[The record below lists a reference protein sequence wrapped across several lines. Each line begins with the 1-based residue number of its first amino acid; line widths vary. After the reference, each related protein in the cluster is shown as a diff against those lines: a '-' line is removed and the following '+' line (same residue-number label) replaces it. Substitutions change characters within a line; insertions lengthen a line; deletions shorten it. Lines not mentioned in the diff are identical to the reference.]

1 MISLIL
7 ASAARVV
14 QPLLLLFSIFI
25 LIRGHN
31 APGGGFAG
39 GLVAAI
45 AFILLVVAY
54 DPATARQSLRVNPR
68 NLLATGLLVA
78 AVSGL
83 AGLAIGEPF
92 LTAIFFD
99 LPALAGGRVELSTV
113 FFFDVG
119 VYLTVV
125 GVTLTIVFT
134 LAEATEDERDD
145 AARTAALEEASE
157 RTPPW
162 S

>member
-7 ASAARVV
+7 ATAARVV
-14 QPLLLLFSIFI
+14 QPLLLLFSIFV
-25 LIRGHN
+25 LVRGHN

-54 DPATARQSLRVNPR
+54 DPDTARRSLRVNPR
-68 NLLATGLLVA
+68 HLLAVGLLVA
-78 AVSGL
+78 AASGL
-83 AGLAIGEPF
+83 VGLALGEAF
-92 LTAIFFD
+92 LAGIFFD
-99 LPALAGGRVELSTV
+99 LPVLAGGRIALSTV

-119 VYLTVV
+119 VYFTVI
-125 GVTLTIVFT
+125 GVTLTIVFA
-134 LAEATEDERDD
+134 LAEATEDQRDD
-145 AARTAALEEASE
+145 AARTAAREEASE
-157 RTPPW
+157 WSRPW

>member
-1 MISLIL
+1 VVSLIL
-7 ASAARVV
+7 ATAARVV

-45 AFILLVVAY
+45 AFTLLVVAY
-54 DPATARQSLRVNPR
+54 DAETARRSLRIDPR
-68 NLLATGLLVA
+68 NLLAWGLLIA
-78 AVSGL
+78 AGSG
-83 AGLAIGEPF
+83 AVGLFGGGAF
-92 LTAIFFD
+92 LEGIFFD
-99 LPALAGGRVELSTV
+99 LPVLAGGRIQLSTV

-125 GVTLTIVFT
+125 GVTLTIVLT
-134 LAEATEDERDD
+134 LAEAVGDERAD
-145 AARTAALEEASE
+145 AARKAALEEVSE
-157 RTPPW
+157 QVPW

>member
-1 MISLIL
+1 MVSLIL
-7 ASAARVV
+7 ATAARVV

-25 LIRGHN
+25 LVRGHN

-45 AFILLVVAY
+45 AFTLVVIAY
-54 DPATARQSLRVNPR
+54 DAEMARRSLRIDPR
-68 NLLATGLLVA
+68 HVFAVGLLVA
-78 AVSGL
+78 AASGV
-83 AGLAIGEPF
+83 AGLVLGDAF
-92 LTAIFFD
+92 LEAIFFD
-99 LPALAGGRVELSTV
+99 LPVLAGGRIELSTV

-134 LAEATEDERDD
+134 LAETIGDVRAD
-145 AARTAALEEASE
+145 AALEAQREESSE
-157 RTPPW
+157 RTPW

>member
-39 GLVAAI
+39 GLVAAT

-54 DPATARQSLRVNPR
+54 DPAAARQSLRVNPR
-68 NLLATGLLVA
+68 NLVAAGLLVA
-78 AVSGL
+78 AASGL
-83 AGLAIGEPF
+83 AGLAIGESF

-99 LPALAGGRVELSTV
+99 LPAFAGGRVELSTV

-125 GVTLTIVFT
+125 GATLTIVFT

-145 AARTAALEEASE
+145 AAKTAALEEASE
-157 RTPPW
+157 LTRPW

>member
-7 ASAARVV
+7 ATAARVV

-45 AFILLVVAY
+45 AFILLLMAY

-68 NLLATGLLVA
+68 HLLAAGLLVA
-78 AVSGL
+78 AASGL
-83 AGLAIGEPF
+83 AGLAIGKAF

-134 LAEATEDERDD
+134 LAEATEDERAD

-157 RTPPW
+157 RTRPW
-162 S
+162 N

>member
-7 ASAARVV
+7 GTAARVV
-14 QPLLLLFSIFI
+14 QPLLLLFSIFV

-45 AFILLVVAY
+45 AFTLLVVAY
-54 DPATARQSLRVNPR
+54 DADLARRSLRVDPR
-68 NLLATGLLVA
+68 NLLAVGLLLA
-78 AVSGL
+78 AG
-83 AGLAIGEPF
+83 AGLLGFVLGDAF
-92 LTAIFFD
+92 LEGIFFD
-99 LPALAGGRVELSTV
+99 LPVLAGGRIELSTV
-113 FFFDVG
+113 FLFDVG
-119 VYLTVV
+119 VYLTVI

-134 LAEATEDERDD
+134 LAEAIGDERAD
-145 AARTAALEEASE
+145 AALTAAREEASE
-157 RTPPW
+157 RTPW

>member
-1 MISLIL
+1 MVSLIL
-7 ASAARVV
+7 GTAARVV
-14 QPLLLLFSIFI
+14 QPLLLLFSIFV

-45 AFILLVVAY
+45 AFTLLVVAY
-54 DPATARQSLRVNPR
+54 DADIARRSLRVDPR
-68 NLLATGLLVA
+68 TLLAIGLLVA
-78 AVSGL
+78 AGSGV
-83 AGLAIGEPF
+83 AGMLLGGAF
-92 LTAIFFD
+92 LQAVFFD
-99 LPALAGGRVELSTV
+99 LPVLAGGRVELSTV

-119 VYLTVV
+119 VYLTVI

-134 LAEATEDERDD
+134 LAEAIDDERAD
-145 AARTAALEEASE
+145 AARAAAKEEVSE
-157 RTPPW
+157 RTSW

>member
-7 ASAARVV
+7 ATAARLVH
-14 QPLLLLFSIFI
+14 PILLLFSVFI

-54 DPATARQSLRVNPR
+54 DPATAQQSLRVNPR
-68 NLLATGLLVA
+68 NLLAAGLLMA
-78 AVSGL
+78 AASGL
-83 AGLAIGEPF
+83 AGLVIGEAF
-92 LTAIFFD
+92 LSAIFFD

-134 LAEATEDERDD
+134 LAEATEDERAD
-145 AARTAALEEASE
+145 AAKAAAHEESSE
-157 RTPPW
+157 RVRPW